1 MSLQATPKN
10 EPVVA
15 LQPTLRRVAKAPLAL
30 TLGLVMFFLAN
41 ALLLNGV
48 IWSASPEAYRATVL
62 KHSWDVL
69 RGEGGDD
76 SWGAMQVALDHVDEL
91 PKVPL
96 YTKVFFTDHFRF
108 QYPPSALF
116 GLKAMLAIDPE
127 RVQIND
133 VYDGAWPAINTVVG
147 WLCIALTAIAAAAL
161 LELSLA
167 SLRPDVDW
175 RQLRLVRAAFVA
187 GLTLTFYPVVKA
199 FTLGQIQVWINA
211 LFALSLLAWALGW
224 RFAGGALIGA
234 ISLIK
239 PHYGLFLVWAI
250 LRREMRFAAACTL
263 TIALGLAASIAVY
276 GFANH
281 LDYLRV
287 LSFLSQHGEAY
298 YPNQSVNGVL
308 NRLMSITDPQ
318 AYVSLDLPAGQF
330 PPFTAWIWAATISS
344 SLALLL
350 FALLRPHLQSDRG
363 RLIDLS
369 LMAVACTMA
378 SPIAW
383 EHHYGV
389 TLPIYAFLL
398 ATCIGDGRRL
408 AWLGISYVL
417 LSTYIPATNLLAG
430 SPLNLLQST
439 LFAGA
444 IVLILLLATD
454 RTGGFS
460 WRRRNFQTR
469 SSDRKREP
477 EGATAI

>member
-1 MSLQATPKN
+1 MSLQAARQKA
-10 EPVVA
+10 VVVS
-15 LQPTLRRVAKAPLAL
+15 LQPGLQHVAKAPLAL
-30 TLGLVMFFLAN
+30 TLGLL
-41 ALLLNGV
+41 ALLLCNAFALNGL
-48 IWSASPEAYRATVL
+48 IWSASPESQRTTVL
-62 KHSWDVL
+62 KHSWDLV

-76 SWGAMQVALDHVDEL
+76 SWGAMQVAVDHIAEMPDT
-91 PKVPL
+91 PL
-96 YTKVFFTDHFRF
+96 YTKVFFTDNFRF

-116 GLKAMLAIDPE
+116 ALTAMLAIDPE

-147 WLCIALTAIAAAAL
+147 WIFIALTAISVSAL
-161 LELSLA
+161 LEIGLA
-167 SLRPDVDW
+167 STQPEVDW
-175 RQLRLVRAAFVA
+175 RQLRTVRVLLVA

-211 LFALSLLAWALGW
+211 LFALGLLAWVAGW
-224 RFAGGALIGA
+224 RVSSGVLIGV

-239 PHYGLFLVWAI
+239 PHYGLFLVWAA
-250 LRREMRFAAACTL
+250 LRREMRFAAACAA
-263 TIALGLAASIAVY
+263 TIGVGLAASVAVY
-276 GFANH
+276 GLANH
-281 LDYLRV
+281 VDYLRV

-308 NRLMSITDPQ
+308 NRLMSIFDPV

-330 PPFTAWIWAATISS
+330 PPFTPWVWASTLAS

-350 FALLRPHLQSDRG
+350 FALLRPLQQGIGDRV
-363 RLIDLS
+363 IDLA

-389 TLPIYAFLL
+389 TLPIYAVLL
-398 ATCIGDGRRL
+398 AACLGDRGRL
-408 AWLGISYVL
+408 MWLGVSYVL
-417 LSTYIPATNLLAG
+417 VSTYVPATNLLAG

-444 IVLILLLATD
+444 IILFVLLGTEKAEGSRL
-454 RTGGFS
+454 
-460 WRRRNFQTR
+460 RRRVLFAR
-469 SSDRKREP
+469 S
-477 EGATAI
+477 